1 MKLQGILLHI
11 VEHNIEVDTTIPLV
25 HQTCY
30 CMNLSYDAVIK
41 QNLDKLLAIGFIKL
55 IKQATWLYPIVV
67 VPKKN
72 GKLWICIDFQK
83 LNVTTKKD
91 LYPLLFTN
99 EVLDKVAGHEV
110 YSFLDG
116 FLGYHQIQITLDDY

>member
-55 IKQATWLYPIVV
+55 IKQAT
-67 VPKKN
+67 
-72 GKLWICIDFQK
+72 
-83 LNVTTKKD
+83 
-91 LYPLLFTN
+91 
-99 EVLDKVAGHEV
+99 
-110 YSFLDG
+110 
-116 FLGYHQIQITLDDY
+116 